1 MGILTVMMSLK
12 MRPQSRMILTLMRK
26 MIELQVAYQMISMT
40 KKMNFKKLI
49 MTLINLLQKMI
60 NLL

>member
-49 MTLINLLQKMI
+49 MTVINLLQKMI